1 MRAAG
6 PTVCLRCDMLRI
18 GRLWDRNRT
27 SGMNFRTGRALFG
40 RSLPVLLSEGG
51 GGRGC
56 RAQHFLDGAGDAVNA
71 FSTFD

>member
-18 GRLWDRNRT
+18 GRPSDRNRT
-27 SGMNFRTGRALFG
+27 SGMNFWTGRALFG
-40 RSLPVLLSEGG
+40 RSLPVLLSEG